1 MGNARALT
9 SVLAHPGAARKVGPG
24 LYTTFQAEMAPAP
37 YDRKAVV
44 YDAVVGR
51 SMYHRIFWGT
61 SAPAYT
67 RFGRAALAAAGEGL
81 FAEVGSGSLLFTAQ
95 MYRDTPGISTI
106 LVDRSIEML
115 YRALRRIGSDATQR
129 PDGVVALHADATAL
143 PLRPAIFSAILS
155 LNLLHVPCDRAGLA
169 AEWARTLLPGRGRLF
184 VSSLVRVGRWSDAYM
199 SALQRVGE
207 LGPPLTL
214 DEFRETVAGRWGV
227 VESTTIEGN
236 MCFLVVRH
244 AG

>member
-1 MGNARALT
+1 MANTRALT
-9 SVLAHPGAARKVGPG
+9 SILADSGEAREVAPG
-24 LYTTFQAEMAPAP
+24 LYTTLHAETAPAP

-51 SMYHRIFWGT
+51 SIYHRIFWGT
-61 SAPAYT
+61 SATAYT
-67 RFGRAALAAAGEGL
+67 RFGRAALDAAGDGL
-81 FAEVGSGSLLFTAQ
+81 FAEVGCGSLLFTAR
-95 MYRDTPGISTI
+95 MYRDTPGISTL

-115 YRALRRIGSDATQR
+115 GRALGRIRSDPTQH

-143 PLRPAIFSAILS
+143 PLRSAIFSAILS
-155 LNLLHVPCDRAGLA
+155 LNLFHVPCDRAGLA

-207 LGPPLTL
+207 LGPPLAL
-214 DEFRETVAGRWGV
+214 DELRETIAGRWGAI
-227 VESTTIEGN
+227 ESTTVEGN